1 MAMTTT
7 AEILNTRSLAM
18 TSSEMLHALQAQRTR
33 CTVWSRVM
41 DYHRPVEGFNI
52 GKKGEHKERVFFDEN
67 FNTSKQCVKNLKK
80 INTRSEYGRF

>member
-18 TSSEMLHALQAQRTR
+18 TSSEILQGMQAQRTR

-41 DYHRPVEGFNI
+41 GYHRPGEGFNI
-52 GKKGEHKERVFFDEN
+52 GKKGEHKERVFFEEN
-67 FNTSKQCVKNLKK
+67 FSTSKQCVKK
-80 INTRSEYGRF
+80 S

>member
-18 TSSEMLHALQAQRTR
+18 TSSEILQGMQAQRTR

-41 DYHRPVEGFNI
+41 GYHRPVEGF
-52 GKKGEHKERVFFDEN
+52 
-67 FNTSKQCVKNLKK
+67 
-80 INTRSEYGRF
+80 